1 MFLRGRHRR
10 PGVHQQ
16 VSPRI
21 NSQQLQSRN
30 RYTNRRFARF
40 GIFVLALVV
49 AVPVFLLNPF
59 RNNAVVTSDPS
70 NAVQPLLNTDTD
82 YDQQSKIVEQ
92 PSASL
97 TLAGQMEWI
106 QNEFRAADP
115 NDWWAHIRYFP
126 SAHAIIRNPSGKRIP
141 RAVIKRA
148 CCVIKSRS
156 NQCKSVKGLEFD
168 VTRIQN
174 VTPTD
179 TPGLVTLKGQPTL
192 VTI

>member
-1 MFLRGRHRR
+1 MLEIIHNGYVIAI
-10 PGVHQQ
+10 GE
-16 VSPRI
+16 
-21 NSQQLQSRN
+21 N
-30 RYTNRRFARF
+30 REENDK
-40 GIFVLALVV
+40 LV
-49 AVPVFLLNPF
+49 
-59 RNNAVVTSDPS
+59 
-70 NAVQPLLNTDTD
+70 
-82 YDQQSKIVEQ
+82 
-92 PSASL
+92 
-97 TLAGQMEWI
+97 
-106 QNEFRAADP
+106 RAADP

-126 SAHAIIRNPSGKRIP
+126 SAHAVIRNPSGKRIP